1 MVIWNWVQEY
11 HSGFVNR
18 FRMIRNRHAV
28 REEIFVDETLL
39 HIDGQDCWLW
49 WIAYEPNLN
58 VSFKDGASTRE
69 RTTFFVCYQQF
80 KQLRNG
86 FDRKPIFTDGA
97 HWYSEA
103 CRWLRLP
110 QSHLES
116 YLIIYFISLLSF

>member
-1 MVIWNWVQEY
+1 MDRMVIWNWVQEY
-11 HSGFVNR
+11 YSGFVDR

-69 RTTFFVCYQQF
+69 RTIFFVCYHI
-80 KQLRNG
+80 KQLRNRYG
-86 FDRKPIFTDGA
+86 GRKPILTDGA
-97 HWYSEA
+97 KWYN
-103 CRWLRLP
+103 
-110 QSHLES
+110 
-116 YLIIYFISLLSF
+116 